1 MTDANTTLFDIDASV
16 LLAKLHVAAKDQV
29 KTNNGM
35 FIINT
40 GIENPNDSAKPD
52 NLGSVT
58 FNLDNKLGEYQ
69 LGVAMLFSYQLKIDL
84 KQLKNITKLQEDL
97 KKAIEKESKE
107 KEKASLTDKTDDKKS
122 ESLEI
127 QKNLIKEY
135 NNLVKGF
142 KVKEF
147 KVAEAD
153 IENGKITFEDA
164 EKQFQ
169 ENVKKENEHRTDEF
183 QKNFKPLQNTGLE
196 AIKTYFT
203 IFSGPQNASKIAQTQ
218 VLAILG
224 DADGKVKS
232 TADFQTNIKNFQ
244 IDNKQILT
252 NVEAYD
258 KKIQE
263 IEPNKFVQRHIIF
276 VVGYN
281 IEL

>member
-153 IENGKITFEDA
+153 LENGKITFEDA

-169 ENVKKENEHRTDEF
+169 ENVKKENEHRVDEF
-183 QKNFKPLQNTGLE
+183 QKNFKQLQNTGLE

-232 TADFQTNIKNFQ
+232 AADFQTNIKNFQ

-263 IEPNKFVQRHIIF
+263 TEPNKFVQRHIIF

-281 IEL
+281 VEL

>member
-69 LGVAMLFSYQLKIDL
+69 LGVAMLLSYQLKIDL

-153 IENGKITFEDA
+153 LENGKITFEDA

-169 ENVKKENEHRTDEF
+169 ENVKKENEHRVDEF
-183 QKNFKPLQNTGLE
+183 QKNFKQLQNTGLE

-263 IEPNKFVQRHIIF
+263 TEPNKFVQRHIIF

-281 IEL
+281 VEL

>member
-69 LGVAMLFSYQLKIDL
+69 LGVAMLLSYQLKIDL

-153 IENGKITFEDA
+153 LENGKITFEDA

-169 ENVKKENEHRTDEF
+169 ENVKKWTCVMD
-183 QKNFKPLQNTGLE
+183 
-196 AIKTYFT
+196 
-203 IFSGPQNASKIAQTQ
+203 
-218 VLAILG
+218 V
-224 DADGKVKS
+224 
-232 TADFQTNIKNFQ
+232 
-244 IDNKQILT
+244 
-252 NVEAYD
+252 
-258 KKIQE
+258 
-263 IEPNKFVQRHIIF
+263 
-276 VVGYN
+276 
-281 IEL
+281 